1 MSNKIEEL
9 ERKATDFENQ
19 IKQLQQEI
27 ASLKLGSSNQAVLD
41 ELHKIRST
49 IVTEKE
55 EYENLMKQKDQE
67 IEELKKI
74 IEKKDYRI
82 NILKRYIQ

>member
-27 ASLKLGSSNQAVLD
+27 ANLKLGSSNQAVLD
-41 ELHKIRST
+41 ELNKIRST

-55 EYENLMKQKDQE
+55 EYEALMKQKD
-67 IEELKKI
+67 KVCV
-74 IEKKDYRI
+74 EK
-82 NILKRYIQ
+82 